1 MSAAEGRGPD
11 RQGADGRAS
20 LHQDARAAQP
30 MAGVKVLD
38 IATFLAAPFAGTILA
53 DFGATVLKVEHPKL
67 GDPMR
72 AFGTQTECGD
82 TLAWLSEAR
91 NKQCITLDLRNPQG
105 AALFRRLAAQSDVVV
120 ENFRPGTLEAWGLSP
135 DSLREINPRLV
146 VLRVSAY
153 GQTGPMRGLP
163 GFARVAH
170 GFGGLSYLA
179 GEPDGKPVVPGS
191 TSLADYLSGIWGAVG
206 VLLALRVVERTGRG
220 QDIDIGLYES
230 VFRLLDEIAPAYART
245 GFVRERMGADVPT
258 VVPHGHWQTREGR
271 WVAIACTSD
280 KIFARLAG
288 AMGMPELTAP
298 DRLATTAQRIARRG
312 EVNSLVADWA
322 AGMSMAEL
330 GAVCEA
336 AEVPWGPINSI
347 ADIFEDPQFA
357 ARGNLLRV
365 LDERAGELVLPAPV
379 PRLTGTPATLR
390 HAGRARGADTEAVLG
405 EWLGLAAAEIKAL
418 RRSGAV

>member
-1 MSAAEGRGPD
+1 MSASQ
-11 RQGADGRAS
+11 RQ
-20 LHQDARAAQP
+20 QP
-30 MAGVKVLD
+30 LAGVRVLD
-38 IATFLAAPFAGTILA
+38 VATFLAAPFAGTVLA

-72 AFGTQTECGD
+72 AFGTPTECGD

-91 NKQCITLDLRNPQG
+91 NKRCVTLDLRHPRG
-105 AALFRRLAAQSDVVV
+105 AEVFRRLVAQSDAVL
-120 ENFRPGTLEAWGLSP
+120 ENFRPGTLEKWGLSP

-153 GQTGPMRGLP
+153 GQTGPKRHLP

-170 GFGGLSYLA
+170 GFGGLSHLA

-191 TSLADYLSGIWGAVG
+191 TSLADYLSGIWGALG
-206 VLLALRVVERTGRG
+206 VALALRVAERTGRG
-220 QDIDIGLYES
+220 QDVDIGLYES

-258 VVPHGHWQTREGR
+258 VVPHGHWQTKDGR

-280 KIFARLAG
+280 KIFARLAQ
-288 AMGMPELTAP
+288 AMGKPEAAAEG
-298 DRLATTAQRIARRG
+298 LATTARRIARRG
-312 EVNSLVADWA
+312 EVNGLVADWA
-322 AGMSMAEL
+322 AGLTMAEL
-330 GAVCEA
+330 GAACDA
-336 AEVPWGPINSI
+336 ADVPWGPINSI

-379 PRLTGTPATLR
+379 PRLTETPAEFR
-390 HAGRARGADTEAVLG
+390 HAGRAKGADTDAVLG
-405 EWLGLAAAEIKAL
+405 EWLGLTAAEIEGL
-418 RRSGAV
+418 RCDGAV